1 MSAPRLTNEMLAPL
15 KQALL
20 ARAPTLVLSAED
32 VETLVKGTGM
42 GKAQVQ
48 QWAENF
54 KLEVIQRDA
63 QAQAVKL
70 EAVEGAQAVKLE
82 AKVEGAQ
89 AVKLEAVEG
98 AQAVKVEAKV
108 EGAQAVKVE
117 AKVEGGAQPQP
128 VKLEEGKQQ
137 QEVCCVIPDYQN
149 EIKTLR
155 EALAHKTK
163 LCDRIE
169 LQKGRLTMEVN
180 RLTWQL
186 DEKVE
191 AYESLHREKLLANRK
206 IQDLQ
211 VQLNMC
217 QSIALLKQMQEETQ
231 RTTEILASTLAEERA
246 AKKQRGAGSQG

>member
-1 MSAPRLTNEMLAPL
+1 MSAPRLTNEMLGPL

-70 EAVEGAQAVKLE
+70 EAVEEAEAVSRVEQDEEKEVKQEGDGVAQAVKL
-82 AKVEGAQ
+82 
-89 AVKLEAVEG
+89 
-98 AQAVKVEAKV
+98 
-108 EGAQAVKVE
+108 E

-191 AYESLHREKLLANRK
+191 AYETLHREKLLASRK

>member
-89 AVKLEAVEG
+89 AVKLEA
-98 AQAVKVEAKV
+98 V

>member
-1 MSAPRLTNEMLAPL
+1 MLAPL

-32 VETLVKGTGM
+32 VETLVKGTGL

-48 QWAENF
+48 QWAESF
-54 KLEVIQRDA
+54 KLEVIQGGA
-63 QAQAVKL
+63 QAQPGKLEATGAAQPGKLEAIQGGCKSQPGKL
-70 EAVEGAQAVKLE
+70 EAVGEAQPGKLE
-82 AKVEGAQ
+82 AIKGA
-89 AVKLEAVEG
+89 
-98 AQAVKVEAKV
+98 
-108 EGAQAVKVE
+108 
-117 AKVEGGAQPQP
+117 QP
-128 VKLEEGKQQ
+128 VKLEAIEAGAQSEAVKLEEGQQ
-137 QEVCCVIPDYQN
+137 QQGVCSVVPDYQN

-169 LQKGRLTMEVN
+169 VQKGRLTMEVS

-191 AYESLHREKLLANRK
+191 AYESLHREKLLAGRK

-211 VQLNMC
+211 VQLDMC

-246 AKKQRGAGSQG
+246 AKKQRGAGGRG